1 MNSMQ
6 TKMEHT
12 NTHVEQSSE
21 ELSQMQADLE
31 ELRSK
36 NASMSELLENERS
49 QYQKTIR
56 EKEYNLRKKVN
67 DLNTQL
73 RAEKVNIVRIET
85 EKAQVQRY
93 LDDIKEDLAKVK
105 GSEKKLKSELQDEKL
120 KHSSALQEALM
131 KTQQQQQMSAA
142 M

>member
-1 MNSMQ
+1 
-6 TKMEHT
+6 
-12 NTHVEQSSE
+12 
-21 ELSQMQADLE
+21 
-31 ELRSK
+31 
-36 NASMSELLENERS
+36 MSELLENERS